1 MRRVGTARSVPFV
14 DGIESLQLAYA
25 LDTTGA
31 GVIDNQAG
39 SVLGTFD
46 CLDFVPNTG
55 PCTDTVIHPA
65 GTGTVTAIPAT
76 MNQTPTPV
84 RQVRITVVGRAIP
97 PANMYVTGNCWRDP
111 GFTGATAILVE
122 DQALATASVPAAC
135 ALPPGGIRR
144 RALTRVVSLRETSL
158 N

>member
-1 MRRVGTARSVPFV
+1 M
-14 DGIESLQLAYA
+14 
-25 LDTTGA
+25 
-31 GVIDNQAG
+31 IDNQAG

-46 CLDFVPNTG
+46 CLDFVPNNG

-97 PANMYVTGNCWRDP
+97 PANFYVPNNCWRDP
-111 GFTGATAILVE
+111 TYTGASQIQAE
-122 DQALATASVPAAC
+122 DQLLAPAAVNIVLCNLPATAP
-135 ALPPGGIRR
+135 LGIRR